1 MSYIDSNKFSVKVN
15 RQYVNELGENGR
27 VQSTVVV
34 YKGEEQLVAVTGT
47 PIDGQFKVSIASM
60 DGCIASIKN
69 LDTIYVTE
77 LDKSIGIITLKINVE
92 NKSTFYKSIRLIK
105 SVSVDSV
112 VDIEKRVSIA
122 EQRIKEDSIVNMVR
136 KEFYTKGE
144 TNTQMS
150 LVTQEVDN
158 WGVRIVENENDISS
172 LKLTNKEFEV
182 VIGNKADTGNIISM
196 INASTEGITISSN
209 KVDIVGYVTFHDL
222 AYEGSTTINGS
233 NITTGFI
240 SGDRI
245 RGGIISATDEINFVG
260 GARIFGNTGDY
271 GAGLSISAS
280 GFSFTGGSYSYL
292 GGDWDVGG
300 DLTVSGGV
308 SATNG
313 EFSGLSV
320 STWINCNSLTT
331 SMLSSTTTSYLTD
344 VYCSYLSSSSSSLGS
359 ASSSNLSVSNWI
371 SCDSM
376 NTNTLSATSASYLT
390 DVYCSYLS
398 VAGTSVT
405 SDVRLK
411 TDIKYVNKDS
421 QEITDTGLM
430 SPNVKITTSDMHE
443 FIEELPIASYR
454 LIEELNK
461 GKDNTYYG
469 FVIQDIMM
477 TKVGSELV
485 ETPRDKYGN
494 VIEDYYSYSQNK
506 FITFICGALQ
516 EEIKRSKELENR
528 VVELENKLNK
538 EE

>member
-1 MSYIDSNKFSVKVN
+1 
-15 RQYVNELGENGR
+15 
-27 VQSTVVV
+27 
-34 YKGEEQLVAVTGT
+34 
-47 PIDGQFKVSIASM
+47 
-60 DGCIASIKN
+60 
-69 LDTIYVTE
+69 
-77 LDKSIGIITLKINVE
+77 
-92 NKSTFYKSIRLIK
+92 
-105 SVSVDSV
+105 
-112 VDIEKRVSIA
+112 
-122 EQRIKEDSIVNMVR
+122 
-136 KEFYTKGE
+136 
-144 TNTQMS
+144 
-150 LVTQEVDN
+150 
-158 WGVRIVENENDISS
+158 
-172 LKLTNKEFEV
+172 
-182 VIGNKADTGNIISM
+182 
-196 INASTEGITISSN
+196 
-209 KVDIVGYVTFHDL
+209 
-222 AYEGSTTINGS
+222 
-233 NITTGFI
+233 
-240 SGDRI
+240 
-245 RGGIISATDEINFVG
+245 
-260 GARIFGNTGDY
+260 
-271 GAGLSISAS
+271 
-280 GFSFTGGSYSYL
+280 
-292 GGDWDVGG
+292 
-300 DLTVSGGV
+300 
-308 SATNG
+308 
-313 EFSGLSV
+313 
-320 STWINCNSLTT
+320 
-331 SMLSSTTTSYLTD
+331 
-344 VYCSYLSSSSSSLGS
+344 
-359 ASSSNLSVSNWI
+359 
-371 SCDSM
+371 M
-376 NTNTLSATSASYLT
+376 NTNTLSVISSSYLT